1 MRRRISLLVASLSVT
16 LALGCGQKEG
26 EGSGAP
32 SAVPQDTAAT
42 ATTTAAPAAT
52 TAAPA
57 VPTEAPADTAA
68 AAPTATPTGTA
79 AAAPAATP
87 TGTAAAAAAPTASA
101 AASAAAGPKTFD
113 CGAKGQKPCPMQGW
127 MKTVMASASSSGDGT
142 KLASAL
148 AYTAGKPPPGMGQW
162 TAISNAGV
170 AKAKAGDIEGAKAT
184 CKQCHDL
191 YKEKYKSSMRDRP
204 W

>member
-1 MRRRISLLVASLSVT
+1 
-16 LALGCGQKEG
+16 
-26 EGSGAP
+26 
-32 SAVPQDTAAT
+32 
-42 ATTTAAPAAT
+42 
-52 TAAPA
+52 
-57 VPTEAPADTAA
+57 
-68 AAPTATPTGTA
+68 
-79 AAAPAATP
+79 
-87 TGTAAAAAAPTASA
+87 
-101 AASAAAGPKTFD
+101 
-113 CGAKGQKPCPMQGW
+113 

-142 KLASAL
+142 KLANAL

-191 YKEKYKSSMRDRP
+191 YKEKYKASMRDRP